1 MRCPITSYG
10 DQVPAP
16 SVASTHL
23 SGKSLSNAVRL
34 AGVRSRIAT
43 ASSSLSRS
51 SLIEG
56 ILLAEDSEA
65 HVSIRSSGP
74 MSELTRRREFNSS
87 FRVHHSSLHSR
98 SRRSRRT
105 IYYAPGGKFLGA
117 QPA

>member
-65 HVSIRSSGP
+65 HVSIGSSGRTV
-74 MSELTRRREFNSS
+74 ELTRRRESS
-87 FRVHHSSLHSR
+87 TLRRTNYDAKHAPAARVQRFVRRHWL
-98 SRRSRRT
+98 RRSSP
-105 IYYAPGGKFLGA
+105 I
-117 QPA
+117 